1 VRRAVRAVARLVK
14 WLLVVAVLAVPGT
27 ATVQASTETHY
38 RVVFTGSALWR
49 VTYESGTAY
58 SAGGAKTVYT
68 ARITW
73 TFVFPFQLYDGVPNG
88 SPLPGAGSSLHGGWT
103 SVVGSGG
110 PPVQTGCGRTT
121 FRYAPDE
128 AGGYLP
134 ISLTGRGQRV
144 GFKLP
149 VPFLVGDVAWGG
161 RCTNPFTNPGTYT
174 WTSKC
179 PEATTLRDYASILW
193 LAHSGPPAHESASAS
208 VTCDTGHAYDLIS
221 FPIVDNHLHWS
232 GTVTVTHLSS

>member
-1 VRRAVRAVARLVK
+1 MAARCCGARRTWHCDCSGIHRDSLPRCLYRLSPVAGDLRVWNGLLCGRGEDGLYRTDHLDLCVPISVVRR
-14 WLLVVAVLAVPGT
+14 
-27 ATVQASTETHY
+27 
-38 RVVFTGSALWR
+38 GS
-49 VTYESGTAY
+49 
-58 SAGGAKTVYT
+58 
-68 ARITW
+68 
-73 TFVFPFQLYDGVPNG
+73 
-88 SPLPGAGSSLHGGWT
+88 
-103 SVVGSGG
+103 
-110 PPVQTGCGRTT
+110 
-121 FRYAPDE
+121 PDE

-134 ISLTGRGQRV
+134 ISLTGRVQRV